1 MIQVILNKPLI
12 LSVALFFS
20 VILNNHATELTI
32 NQMLEKAEQIKSS
45 TPSDL
50 LFELNKIETYSNQ
63 LTAFQLA
70 QLNYLKAYERTF
82 AGDINTAIE
91 MAKAISIADTPVTF
105 KIKLALF
112 IANSAAVKE
121 DWSLALEKLN
131 EGIELA
137 EIEGSDEILATGYIT
152 AALTLNLLHQHKS
165 AFEFASKLKGLKLQ
179 GRTLCVS
186 KQIYIESGLYTDR
199 IQPHSF
205 EVNDAITTCEAI
217 NENLWAHITRLYH
230 AKALNKNKQY
240 IDAITSLIVHI
251 KSIEDTKYPRIIAA
265 VYAELAL
272 SYFKTANL
280 NKAKS
285 YALKAVNTPQSL
297 EFSEPTAIANE
308 VLYKI
313 AKQEENYQQA
323 LEHYEK
329 FSLAEQ
335 AHLDE
340 VSAKEI
346 AFQLAQNQSLQQKS
360 KIELLNKENELLNSR
375 NDLLKTEQTL
385 AQSEAENTRLIATL
399 LSAIV
404 VLLAFFGY
412 RSWHSQRRLK
422 VLAEYDH
429 LTKINNR
436 GHFMALAE
444 ETLSLAER
452 AHQTASCI
460 ILDLDKFKSINDTY
474 GHAAGDWALKAV
486 VEAVK
491 PCIRD
496 HDIFARLGGEEFVI
510 LLPSCD
516 IQAATFVTEKC
527 LKVIEAIDTA
537 DSGNEFK
544 ITASFGITTT
554 RTSGYQ
560 VTSLINDADKALY
573 QSKENGRNQMTIFT
587 NEDD

>member
-20 VILNNHATELTI
+20 VILNNHATDLTI
-32 NQMLEKAEQIKSS
+32 DQMLEKAEQIKSS
-45 TPSDL
+45 NPSDL

-444 ETLSLAER
+444 ETMSLAER

-537 DSGNEFK
+537 DSGNQFK